1 MDPEC
6 PQFQVSET
14 AAITDQLTKPKTLNT
29 GGQRYPGR
37 SLFGTTLDSKGF
49 YKGLSEEEQKVATVP
64 SDAQPHNQ
72 LEQHKYKPE
81 SVNIPKSKNCLDLL
95 RTTSPKSRNTND
107 IKQDVRDDSSEPK
120 RSLKTSLAG
129 RITGRQ
135 IDRERSVPCTPSAM
149 TDGTQSPLCVALQQ
163 PPSPEVECII
173 PQNIKHKFRTHV
185 VDELLADDEVKE
197 FLREKEMPAKS
208 SDSEVPSVQPQEQ
221 RSDEISW
228 YEKIGYPLRC
238 NIFPGFSGKWQSEVQ
253 STYTKEVHH
262 RFKRSPDHWHGRTTD
277 HLGVWTAE
285 LLACERLS
293 RNLQQ
298 RIEEQPKLTRN
309 WPKVISVLE
318 VGKPAVLPQ
327 PKPPKSLKRVVPKP
341 KRVNPKPEM
350 VVTKPEIAV
359 PMESQREI
367 VTPAGTNVK
376 KDEAFWQFYNQ
387 PLPLL

>member
-277 HLGVWTAE
+277 HLGHWVEMNIIHQKLKKALGE
-285 LLACERLS
+285 LEKHS
-293 RNLQQ
+293 EN
-298 RIEEQPKLTRN
+298 
-309 WPKVISVLE
+309 
-318 VGKPAVLPQ
+318 
-327 PKPPKSLKRVVPKP
+327 
-341 KRVNPKPEM
+341 
-350 VVTKPEIAV
+350 
-359 PMESQREI
+359 
-367 VTPAGTNVK
+367 
-376 KDEAFWQFYNQ
+376 
-387 PLPLL
+387 